1 MPRSTVSI
9 NSADYKSQTNRP
21 SSSSCCR
28 RTATLAR
35 EQQQF
40 DTGGAG
46 LWWLEIGGNMLY
58 VSDCSARDPCRVSHG
73 GRELVSRTFRHRN
86 LGCLRWSHTSSLVPL
101 SLRLD
106 YVLAAELS
114 ASPCTSSAG
123 GTEDQCLGGYSR
135 GYPHPVRVS
144 PNLICAPLKNDFE
157 YHLVW

>member
-1 MPRSTVSI
+1 M
-9 NSADYKSQTNRP
+9 NN
-21 SSSSCCR
+21 SSSTQAVPVC
-28 RTATLAR
+28 
-35 EQQQF
+35 
-40 DTGGAG
+40 GGWRSAG
-46 LWWLEIGGNMLY
+46 TCVY
-58 VSDCSARDPCRVSHG
+58 VSDCSARGPCRVSHG

-144 PNLICAPLKNDFE
+144 PNLICAPLKTDFE
-157 YHLVW
+157 YHLRDSTCATYLLCVYFALAHTSRWLKDSRNT